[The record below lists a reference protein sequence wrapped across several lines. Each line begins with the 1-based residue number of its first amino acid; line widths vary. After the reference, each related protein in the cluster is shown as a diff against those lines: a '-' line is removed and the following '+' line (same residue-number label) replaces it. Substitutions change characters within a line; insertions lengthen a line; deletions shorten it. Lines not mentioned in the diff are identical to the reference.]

1 MRCFDGSEQ
10 QRRDPHTSR
19 AQRARGRCAIFHLK
33 PRVVCTWRFT
43 KKITSFVTSRS
54 ELRPKLPQHGYNSIV
69 APCVWKP
76 LDEES
81 DLGSDQDVSAPFDGI
96 SDSKNS
102 STSDNN
108 ESRLSSEE
116 EEDDTHTRK
125 KGNPRD

>member
-1 MRCFDGSEQ
+1 
-10 QRRDPHTSR
+10 
-19 AQRARGRCAIFHLK
+19 
-33 PRVVCTWRFT
+33 VW
-43 KKITSFVTSRS
+43 
-54 ELRPKLPQHGYNSIV
+54 EL
-69 APCVWKP
+69 

-96 SDSKNS
+96 SDSENS